1 MAAREFI
8 AHSEDEE
15 SYFVSMTD
23 VVIGLLFI
31 FIIMLMFFAMRFQE
45 ATQEQKKATEKQN
58 VLIDD
63 LSDAEKARSDLLEG
77 MGKFLKDAGMHVIV
91 VKNEGIL
98 RIPEEIL
105 FETSEWEL
113 NKKGSEA
120 VQTVAKALD
129 LVLPCYTVGPRSKT
143 DGCPATKAKVE
154 AIFIEGHAD
163 SRPFVPKQRR
173 GPNTTSN
180 SALPPAEQR
189 RGQAAMPNAFLPP
202 AEQRGLFFR
211 RPAVA
216 EPTQSDQ
223 RRPVNVTVPREA
235 PKDNL
240 DLSALR
246 ATSTFRELLKVDP
259 LLSEYRSPSNSRVLS
274 VSGYGE
280 YRPVAREEG
289 ESIDRY
295 NQRNRRIDL
304 RVLMATPKSE
314 DVKQMQRDL
323 QQFEPAR

>member
-1 MAAREFI
+1 MAAREFVT
-8 AHSEDEE
+8 HSEDEE

-45 ATQEQKKATEKQN
+45 ATQHQKKVTEKQN
-58 VLIDD
+58 ELIDD

-91 VKNEGIL
+91 IKNEGIL

-129 LVLPCYTVGPRSKT
+129 LVLPCYTMGLRSKT

-163 SRPFVPKQRR
+163 SRPFVPRQRR
-173 GPNTTSN
+173 VQNTTPPAEQRRVQN
-180 SALPPAEQR
+180 TTPNALLPPAEQR
-189 RGQAAMPNAFLPP
+189 N
-202 AEQRGLFFR
+202 LFFQ
-211 RPAVA
+211 RPSIA
-216 EPTQSDQ
+216 EPAQSEQ
-223 RRPVNVTVPREA
+223 RRPVNVAVQREG

-280 YRPVAREEG
+280 HRPVAREEG
-289 ESIDRY
+289 ESTERY

-323 QQFEPAR
+323 QQVEPGR

>member
-1 MAAREFI
+1 
-8 AHSEDEE
+8 
-15 SYFVSMTD
+15 
-23 VVIGLLFI
+23 
-31 FIIMLMFFAMRFQE
+31 
-45 ATQEQKKATEKQN
+45 
-58 VLIDD
+58 
-63 LSDAEKARSDLLEG
+63 
-77 MGKFLKDAGMHVIV
+77 MHVIV
-91 VKNEGIL
+91 IKNEGIL

-105 FETSEWEL
+105 FESSEWDL

-129 LVLPCYTVGPRSKT
+129 LVLPCYTMGPRSKT

-163 SRPFVPKQRR
+163 SRPFIPRQGR
-173 GPNTTSN
+173 GQNTTPN
-180 SALPPAEQR
+180 SLPPAQQR
-189 RGQAAMPNAFLPP
+189 RGQADTPNAFLPP
-202 AEQRGLFFR
+202 AEQRGLFLR
-211 RPAVA
+211 RPSTA
-216 EPTQSDQ
+216 EPAQSDQ
-223 RRPVNVTVPREA
+223 RRPLNVTIPREA

-246 ATSTFRELLKVDP
+246 PTSTFRELLKADP

-280 YRPVAREEG
+280 HRPVAREEG
-289 ESIDRY
+289 ENIERY

-323 QQFEPAR
+323 QQFGPGR

>member
-1 MAAREFI
+1 
-8 AHSEDEE
+8 
-15 SYFVSMTD
+15 
-23 VVIGLLFI
+23 
-31 FIIMLMFFAMRFQE
+31 
-45 ATQEQKKATEKQN
+45 
-58 VLIDD
+58 
-63 LSDAEKARSDLLEG
+63 
-77 MGKFLKDAGMHVIV
+77 MHVIV
-91 VKNEGIL
+91 IKNEGIL

-129 LVLPCYTVGPRSKT
+129 LVLPCYTMGLRSKT

-163 SRPFVPKQRR
+163 SRPFVPRQRR
-173 GPNTTSN
+173 VQNTT
-180 SALPPAEQR
+180 PPSEQR
-189 RGQAAMPNAFLPP
+189 RVQNTTPNAVWPSI
-202 AEQRGLFFR
+202 
-211 RPAVA
+211 A
-216 EPTQSDQ
+216 EPAQSEQ
-223 RRPVNVTVPREA
+223 RRPVNVAVQREG

-259 LLSEYRSPSNSRVLS
+259 LLSEYRSPSKSRVLS

-280 YRPVAREEG
+280 HRPLAREEG
-289 ESIDRY
+289 ESTERY

-304 RVLMATPKSE
+304 R
-314 DVKQMQRDL
+314 
-323 QQFEPAR
+323 